1 MRVTRCACDRPPGPV
16 ALTEM
21 RYRSDPPATAD
32 LVVIGGGVVGAAT
45 AWQAARAGLRP
56 VVVEARPAL
65 CTLTTPVAAG
75 AFRLQFDNLEELT
88 LVRESADLF
97 LHFED
102 RTGQRAYTLNVRQ
115 QGYLWLTT
123 QEATAATQRELVK
136 QLDQW
141 GQRDIEVLTGDE
153 ARTRFA
159 FVGPD
164 VVQARFRAGDGFID
178 TKQLTFG
185 LAEASGAEVVLR
197 SRATGFD
204 TTPDGSELTGVRT
217 DRGTI
222 SCPIAVIAGGPL
234 SGLLAGAA
242 GITLPVVTIRRH
254 KLILP
259 DLSAVPPGAPMTI
272 DEDTGAHW
280 RPAFGG
286 AWALFTDPATPPEP
300 PSEAV
305 GTDPAFAF
313 QVLDPTSPAALARVV
328 PFWRDV
334 WERGDA
340 HWLLQAGQYTVT
352 PDHRPLIGPAGPR
365 GLFVNTG
372 YSGHGIMLGPA
383 GSGLLAG
390 LLTGAQPASGNPFA
404 VDRVFADRSPPTL

>member
-1 MRVTRCACDRPPGPV
+1 
-16 ALTEM
+16 M
-21 RYRSDPPATAD
+21 RYRTDPPAAAD
-32 LVVIGGGVVGAAT
+32 LVVIGGGVVGAST
-45 AWQAARAGLRP
+45 AWHAARAGLRP
-56 VVVEARPAL
+56 VIVEARPAL

-97 LHFED
+97 LHFEE
-102 RTGQRAYTLNVRQ
+102 RTEQRDYPLGVRQ

-123 QEATAATQRELVK
+123 SEPMAAAQREVVK

-141 GQRDIEVLTGDE
+141 GQSDVEVLSGDD
-153 ARTRFA
+153 ARRRFP
-159 FVGPD
+159 FVGPE
-164 VVQARFRAGDGFID
+164 VLQARFRAGDGFLD
-178 TKQLTFG
+178 TKGLTFG
-185 LAEASGAEVVLR
+185 LAASSGAEIVVDC
-197 SRATGFD
+197 RATGFE
-204 TTPDGSELTGVRT
+204 TSPDGSTLAGVRT

-222 SCPIAVIAGGPL
+222 ACPAAVIAGGPL
-234 SGLLAGAA
+234 SGAVAGAA
-242 GITLPVVTIRRH
+242 GLTLPIVTVRRH

-259 DLSAVPPGAPMTI
+259 DLPAVPPGAPMTI

-280 RPAFGG
+280 RPALHG
-286 AWALFTDPATPPEP
+286 AWALFTDPTTPPEP
-300 PSEAV
+300 PTDAV
-305 GTDPAFAF
+305 ATDPSFAF
-313 QVLDPTSPAALARVV
+313 QLLEPSGPASLARVV

-383 GSGLLAG
+383 GGRLLAD
-390 LLTGAQPASGNPFA
+390 LLTGAAAGDGPFA
-404 VDRVFADRSPPTL
+404 VDRAFADRPQPTL